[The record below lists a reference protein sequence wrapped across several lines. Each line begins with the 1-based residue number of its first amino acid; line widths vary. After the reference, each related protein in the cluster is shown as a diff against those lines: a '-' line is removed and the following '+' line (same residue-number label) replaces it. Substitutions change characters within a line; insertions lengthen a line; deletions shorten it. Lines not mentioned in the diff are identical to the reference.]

1 MEELKILYEDREI
14 LVAVKPEG
22 VDSEA
27 AGGFGRDMVNM
38 IRNHLAQNSGNA
50 RAAAPQSARPGKRYS
65 P

>member
-1 MEELKILYEDREI
+1 MEELKILFEDREI

-38 IRNHLAQNSGNA
+38 IRNHLAQNGSAQSSG
-50 RAAAPQSARPGKRYS
+50 SARRARKVHL
-65 P
+65 